1 MKFKPIVALFLCVL
15 LFFSAACSKV
25 KTEPAAS
32 SESTGGSTAET
43 DSGVDYSNF
52 KTAIMLPGIEGE
64 NAIFQMIAD
73 GIRTACSDLGAP
85 EPKVVEGGDQWT
97 AYGKYLTS
105 LAEVGIYDV
114 IFTTTDVMRYCVKQT
129 HADYPDQK
137 FVLIDADLVGYTNQ
151 FDGGV
156 IPDTVW
162 GISFDL
168 YQLGYLGGYFCGLVT
183 QSDMERANSDLV
195 VGLVFTDVYDAW
207 EVDVKTGFTNGV
219 KAAGKE
225 IQIINSIIGDWVDP
239 QKGADVTRALFA
251 QGADIVYYT
260 TGASAYGCVTEAEA
274 QNKYAVADD
283 NNAISLSPD
292 TIIACTLVE
301 GYQAAYDAAYGAITG
316 TLEYGTGRTVGAAE
330 GVISFTFD
338 DPVTQATVPADIL
351 EKMEAAY
358 QGLIDGT
365 IDARAP
371 ID

>member
-1 MKFKPIVALFLCVL
+1 MKRKAILALFLCMAL
-15 LFFSAACSKV
+15 LFTAACKSTGAAAGSQDSAAANA
-25 KTEPAAS
+25 TAS
-32 SESTGGSTAET
+32 PYA
-43 DSGVDYSNF
+43 NF

-64 NAIFQMIAD
+64 NAIFKMIAD
-73 GIRTACSDLGAP
+73 GIRTACKDLGAP

-105 LAEVGIYDV
+105 LAEAGIYDV
-114 IFTTTDVMRYCVKQT
+114 IFTTTDVMRYCVNETLKS
-129 HADYPDQK
+129 YPTQK
-137 FVLIDADLVGYTNQ
+137 FVMIDSDLNGYADQ
-151 FDGGV
+151 FDGDK
-156 IPDTVW
+156 IPATVW
-162 GISFDL
+162 GVSFDL

-183 QSDMERANSDLV
+183 QSDMERANPDLV

-219 KAAGKE
+219 KAASPD
-225 IQIINSIIGDWVDP
+225 ITIINSIIGDWVDP

-251 QGADIVYYT
+251 QGVDIVYYT
-260 TGASAYGCVTEAEA
+260 TGASAYGCVTEAET
-274 QNKYAVADD
+274 QQKYAVADD

-292 TIIACTLVE
+292 TIIGCTLVQ

-338 DPVTQATVPADIL
+338 DPVTQAKVPADIL
-351 EKMEAAY
+351 EKMQAAY
-358 QGLIDGT
+358 QGLVNGT

-371 ID
+371 IE

>member
-1 MKFKPIVALFLCVL
+1 MKRKAILALLLCAL
-15 LFFSAACSKV
+15 LLFSAACKASGSSAG
-25 KTEPAAS
+25 TQDAAGTAAS
-32 SESTGGSTAET
+32 PYA
-43 DSGVDYSNF
+43 DF
-52 KTAIMLPGIEGE
+52 KTALMLPGIEGE
-64 NAIFQMIAD
+64 NAIFKMIAD
-73 GIRTACSDLGAP
+73 GIRTACADLGAP

-97 AYGKYLTS
+97 SYGKYLTS
-105 LAEVGIYDV
+105 LAEAGMYDV
-114 IFTTTDVMRYCVKQT
+114 IFTTTDVMRYCVNET
-129 HADYPDQK
+129 HKLYPDQK
-137 FVLIDADLVGYTNQ
+137 FVLIDSDLESYLDQ
-151 FDGGV
+151 FDGGA

-162 GISFDL
+162 GVSFDL

-183 QSDMERANSDLV
+183 QSDMERANPDLI

-219 KAAGKE
+219 KAASPD
-225 IQIINSIIGDWVDP
+225 ITIINSIIGDWVDP

-251 QGADIVYYT
+251 QGVDIVYYT

-274 QNKYAVADD
+274 QKKYAVADD

-292 TIIACTLVE
+292 TIIGCTLVQ

-351 EKMEAAY
+351 EKMQSAY

-365 IDARAP
+365 IDAHAP
-371 ID
+371 IE

>member
-1 MKFKPIVALFLCVL
+1 MKRKAVLALFVSILL
-15 LFFSAACSKV
+15 LFAAACGGSS
-25 KTEPAAS
+25 EPAADTS
-32 SESTGGSTAET
+32 AEASAET
-43 DSGVDYSNF
+43 SETSEYADF

-73 GIRTACSDLGAP
+73 GIRQACADLGAP
-85 EPKVVEGGDQWT
+85 EPKTVEGGDQWT
-97 AYGKYLTS
+97 SYGKYLTS
-105 LAEVGIYDV
+105 LAEAGIYDV
-114 IFTTTDVMRYCVKQT
+114 IFTTTDVMRYCVNDTLKS
-129 HADYPDQK
+129 YPDQK
-137 FVLIDADLVGYTNQ
+137 FVMVDADLLGYTDQ
-151 FDGGV
+151 FDGGK

-219 KAAGKE
+219 KAAGE
-225 IQIINSIIGDWVDP
+225 DILIINSIIGDWVDP

-283 NNAISLSPD
+283 NNAISLAPD
-292 TIIACTLVE
+292 TIIGCTLVQ
-301 GYQAAYDAAYGAITG
+301 GYQAAYDAAYGAIKG

-338 DPVTQATVPADIL
+338 DPVTQAAVPADIL
-351 EKMEAAY
+351 EKMQAAY

-365 IDARAP
+365 IDAHAS
-371 ID
+371 IN

>member
-1 MKFKPIVALFLCVL
+1 MKRKAIIALLLCML
-15 LFFSAACSKV
+15 MLFSAACKSSGSAAG
-25 KTEPAAS
+25 TQDAAS
-32 SESTGGSTAET
+32 SDATASPYA
-43 DSGVDYSNF
+43 DF

-64 NAIFQMIAD
+64 NAIFKMIAD

-97 AYGKYLTS
+97 SYGKYLTS
-105 LAEVGIYDV
+105 LAEAGIYDV
-114 IFTTTDVMRYCVKQT
+114 IFTTTDVMRYCVNETLKS
-129 HADYPDQK
+129 YPTQK
-137 FVLIDADLVGYTNQ
+137 FVMIDSDLNSYADQ

-156 IPDTVW
+156 IPSTVW
-162 GISFDL
+162 GVSFDL

-183 QSDMERANSDLV
+183 QSDMERANPDLV

-219 KAAGKE
+219 KAASPD
-225 IQIINSIIGDWVDP
+225 ITIINSIIGDWVDP

-251 QGADIVYYT
+251 QGADIIYYT
-260 TGASAYGCVTEAEA
+260 TGASAYGCVTEAET
-274 QNKYAVADD
+274 QQKYAVADD

-292 TIIACTLVE
+292 TIIGCTLVQ

-351 EKMEAAY
+351 EKMQTAY

-365 IDARAP
+365 IDAHAP

>member
-1 MKFKPIVALFLCVL
+1 MKTKMFLALLLCVL
-15 LFFSAACSKV
+15 LLCTAACG
-25 KTEPAAS
+25 KTATDTNDTTAAVAS
-32 SESTGGSTAET
+32 SET
-43 DSGVDYSNF
+43 DSGVDYSDF

-97 AYGKYLTS
+97 SYGKYLTS

-114 IFTTTDVMRYCVKQT
+114 IFTTTDVMRYCVKET

-137 FVLIDADLVGYTNQ
+137 FVLIDADLVGYEDQ

-162 GISFDL
+162 GVSFDL

-219 KAAGKE
+219 NAANPD

-316 TLEYGTGRTVGAAE
+316 TLEYGTGRTVGAAD

-351 EKMEAAY
+351 EKMETAY

-365 IDARAP
+365 IDAHAS

>member
-1 MKFKPIVALFLCVL
+1 MKSKPIVALFLCVL
-15 LFFSAACSKV
+15 LFFSAACSKA

-97 AYGKYLTS
+97 AYGKYLIS

-137 FVLIDADLVGYTNQ
+137 FVLIDADLVGYANQ

-219 KAAGKE
+219 KAAGEE